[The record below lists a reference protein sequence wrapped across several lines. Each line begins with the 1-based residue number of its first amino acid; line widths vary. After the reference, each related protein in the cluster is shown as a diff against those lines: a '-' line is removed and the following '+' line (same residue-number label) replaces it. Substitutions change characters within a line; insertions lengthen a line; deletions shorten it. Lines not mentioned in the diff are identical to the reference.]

1 MRSWRRHR
9 VPFIEQGEHSEC
21 GWPPRDDPRRIR
33 ASRDHGR
40 AAPPYGAP
48 RGGLS
53 LANIVTV
60 LSDSGIRVRAVTT
73 PSAEALKTVMTP
85 CILHWDDNHFVVLD
99 HYAYGRFRIADP
111 ANGRHAYTPGELAA
125 HCSARC

>member
-21 GWPPRDDPRRIR
+21 GLAAAAMILAAFGHPVTMDELRRR
-33 ASRDHGR
+33 
-40 AAPPYGAP
+40 YGAP

-60 LSDSGIRVRAVTT
+60 LSGSGIRVRAVTT
-73 PSAEALKTVMTP
+73 PSAEA
-85 CILHWDDNHFVVLD
+85 
-99 HYAYGRFRIADP
+99 
-111 ANGRHAYTPGELAA
+111 YTIMICDCAVN
-125 HCSARC
+125 

>member
-21 GWPPRDDPRRIR
+21 GLAAAAMILAAFGHPVTMDELRRR
-33 ASRDHGR
+33 
-40 AAPPYGAP
+40 YGAP

-60 LSDSGIRVRAVTT
+60 LSDYGIRVRAVTT

-85 CILHWDDNHFVVLD
+85 CILQPFP
-99 HYAYGRFRIADP
+99 YG
-111 ANGRHAYTPGELAA
+111 LAA
-125 HCSARC
+125 EPSPS